1 MKSKKNASSSAN
13 KQNLQ
18 YQIAVRAEAKENSR
32 RNPRSATE
40 HYTKDRSYACFHIA
54 KREAGSCRCE
64 YLNDLNCLHGFADLQ
79 SGIPEFVSG
88 VNGGWRR
95 EERLPEEKPR
105 NGDIHVVLNL
115 ASRGSFVLTRSP
127 TSASRMDGTV
137 AHITRN
143 RVLVVSQS
151 HVLRTFCSAVL

>member
-1 MKSKKNASSSAN
+1 MDKFLKPPKKQNTAAAADLDGATSTTDSTGSAMKSKKNASSSAN

-64 YLNDLNCLHGFADLQ
+64 YLNDLDCFHGFADLQ

-88 VNGGWRR
+88 VNGG
-95 EERLPEEKPR
+95 EKKDCR
-105 NGDIHVVLNL
+105 KKNL
-115 ASRGSFVLTRSP
+115 AM
-127 TSASRMDGTV
+127 AIYMW
-137 AHITRN
+137 
-143 RVLVVSQS
+143 
-151 HVLRTFCSAVL
+151 CSIWQAGGLLG